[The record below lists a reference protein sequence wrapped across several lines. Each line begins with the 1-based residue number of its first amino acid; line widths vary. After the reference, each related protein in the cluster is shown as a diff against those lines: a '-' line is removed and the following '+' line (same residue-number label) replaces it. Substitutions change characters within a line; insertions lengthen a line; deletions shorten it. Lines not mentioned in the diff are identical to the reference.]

1 MTDEPVDQGSPQG
14 PRRRTY
20 EPPSEEAVFAGSFP
34 VADDTVLPPT
44 SAPRNIPEPPVRT
57 SLSEIV
63 ILEQFQGPS
72 AGSTADL
79 IQELER
85 QVFLKEEEEEAFA
98 SWAQIVRHLR
108 GVEAEPYIARQR
120 IIFDGGDPGPEDQS
134 VSDPEANHGADP
146 AADSVSEEPIAET
159 EARDD
164 PPEDDSATDPSL
176 SETFVDTED
185 SAELAAE
192 TLDPAVTEDTKGLD
206 TTDRWPMPQA
216 ESHQEVSLPREVA
229 PSGFAMSMPAAVAS
243 WWGVGV
249 PLAAV
254 IAGAYLSSK
263 GMGILESVVVLGS
276 LALVVGIMVGVMAQ
290 QGFRRG
296 YSTQDLLGGTFGR
309 AGAIAPALVLAVVQ
323 LVAVTF
329 LLWWAAELLVT
340 IVSAAGLWPYE
351 AWIAYAGAWALLI
364 GLTAVLTLVG
374 PRVLQ
379 GALFVGSGAAVL
391 GLGLVLIQGLPA
403 FSPSLEWSWSA
414 PWMTVVSAG
423 SLMLALSTLVVVFV
437 AADLATLRSGSTS
450 RWGGVVAALVLV
462 IPCAVLAGVSSW
474 LAQGSADIS
483 LGLLTDPVGT
493 LTDGA
498 PAFYPT
504 FAIIAAVIPVASV
517 AALLTRSLGLSGMTL
532 RVPGSSRAHA
542 GVVIVLLAVAA
553 TLVQIFALRL
563 SDYLVD
569 LGLTLG
575 VFGAALAA
583 ILAKEW
589 ALLGRHKPADTP
601 PLRILPLLALVF
613 PVALGLGLLESSVP
627 WLAWQGY
634 LFPALEMAGVINL
647 APAAPG
653 VLVAFVLAGVI
664 SGLGALVEWA
674 RYRKSVDVTKS

>member
-20 EPPSEEAVFAGSFP
+20 EPPSEEAVFTGSFP
-34 VADDTVLPPT
+34 AVEDTTAPQT
-44 SAPRNIPEPPVRT
+44 RAPRNIPEPPVRT

-134 VSDPEANHGADP
+134 VSDH

-159 EARDD
+159 ETSDD
-164 PPEDDSATDPSL
+164 PHEDDSATDPSL
-176 SETFVDTED
+176 SEPFGDTED
-185 SAELAAE
+185 SAEVDVE
-192 TLDPAVTEDTKGLD
+192 KVDPAVTEGTLD
-206 TTDRWPMPQA
+206 TADRWPLPQA
-216 ESHQEVSLPREVA
+216 ESHEEVTLPREVA
-229 PSGFAMSMPAAVAS
+229 PSGFAMSMPAAIAS

-263 GMGILESVVVLGS
+263 GLGILESVVVLGS
-276 LALVVGIMVGVMAQ
+276 LVLVVGIMVGVMSQ

-296 YSTQDLLGGTFGR
+296 YSTQDLLSGTFGR
-309 AGAIAPALVLAVVQ
+309 TGVIAPALVLALVQ

-351 AWIAYAGAWALLI
+351 VWIAYAGAWVLLI
-364 GLTAVLTLVG
+364 GLTAALTLVG

-379 GALFVGSGAAVL
+379 VALFVGSGAAVL
-391 GLGLVLIQGLPA
+391 GLGLVLIQGLPVL
-403 FSPSLEWSWSA
+403 SPSLEWSWNT

-423 SLMLALSTLVVVFV
+423 SLMLALSALVVVFV

-462 IPCAVLAGVSSW
+462 VPFAALAGVSSW
-474 LAQGSADIS
+474 LAQSSAGIS
-483 LGLLTDPVGT
+483 LGLLADPVGT

-504 FAIIAAVIPVASV
+504 FAIIAAVIPVVSV
-517 AALLTRSLGLSGMTL
+517 TALLTRSLGLAGRTL
-532 RVPGSSRAHA
+532 RIPGAPRVHT
-542 GVVIVLLAVAA
+542 GVVVVLLAVAA
-553 TLVQIFALRL
+553 TLSQVFALRL

-575 VFGAALAA
+575 VFGVALAA

-589 ALLGRHKPADTP
+589 ALLGRQKPADTP
-601 PLRILPLLALVF
+601 PVRILPVVALVL

-634 LFPALEMAGVINL
+634 LFPVLEMVGVMNL

-674 RYRKSVDVTKS
+674 RYRKSVDVTEG

>member
-1 MTDEPVDQGSPQG
+1 
-14 PRRRTY
+14 
-20 EPPSEEAVFAGSFP
+20 
-34 VADDTVLPPT
+34 
-44 SAPRNIPEPPVRT
+44 
-57 SLSEIV
+57 
-63 ILEQFQGPS
+63 
-72 AGSTADL
+72 
-79 IQELER
+79 
-85 QVFLKEEEEEAFA
+85 
-98 SWAQIVRHLR
+98 
-108 GVEAEPYIARQR
+108 
-120 IIFDGGDPGPEDQS
+120 
-134 VSDPEANHGADP
+134 
-146 AADSVSEEPIAET
+146 
-159 EARDD
+159 
-164 PPEDDSATDPSL
+164 
-176 SETFVDTED
+176 
-185 SAELAAE
+185 
-192 TLDPAVTEDTKGLD
+192 
-206 TTDRWPMPQA
+206 
-216 ESHQEVSLPREVA
+216 
-229 PSGFAMSMPAAVAS
+229 
-243 WWGVGV
+243 
-249 PLAAV
+249 
-254 IAGAYLSSK
+254 
-263 GMGILESVVVLGS
+263 
-276 LALVVGIMVGVMAQ
+276 
-290 QGFRRG
+290 
-296 YSTQDLLGGTFGR
+296 
-309 AGAIAPALVLAVVQ
+309 
-323 LVAVTF
+323 
-329 LLWWAAELLVT
+329 
-340 IVSAAGLWPYE
+340 
-351 AWIAYAGAWALLI
+351 
-364 GLTAVLTLVG
+364 
-374 PRVLQ
+374 
-379 GALFVGSGAAVL
+379 
-391 GLGLVLIQGLPA
+391 
-403 FSPSLEWSWSA
+403 
-414 PWMTVVSAG
+414 MTVVSAG

-542 GVVIVLLAVAA
+542 GVVVVLLAVAA

-589 ALLGRHKPADTP
+589 ALLGRHKRADTP
-601 PLRILPLLALVF
+601 PVRILPLLALVF

-627 WLAWQGY
+627 WLAWQGF

>member
-1 MTDEPVDQGSPQG
+1 MEKGTPEG

-20 EPPSEEAVFAGSFP
+20 EPPSEEAVFTGSFP
-34 VADDTVLPPT
+34 VVEEGTASPSSEPH
-44 SAPRNIPEPPVRT
+44 NIPEPPVRT
-57 SLSEIV
+57 SLSETA

-108 GVEAEPYIARQR
+108 GVEAEPYIARQQ
-120 IIFDGGDPGPEDQS
+120 IIFDGGDPGPEDESVSGAESPDGAAPAAES
-134 VSDPEANHGADP
+134 VSD
-146 AADSVSEEPIAET
+146 EPIAEM
-159 EARDD
+159 EEIDD
-164 PPEDDSATDPSL
+164 PHEDDSATDLSPS
-176 SETFVDTED
+176 EPFAETED
-185 SAELAAE
+185 SAELDVE
-192 TLDPAVTEDTKGLD
+192 TADLAVTEDKKELD
-206 TTDRWPMPQA
+206 TSDRWPLPQA
-216 ESHQEVSLPREVA
+216 ESPDEANLPQKVV

-249 PLAAV
+249 PLTAV

-263 GMGILESVVVLGS
+263 GLGILESVVVLGS
-276 LALVVGIMVGVMAQ
+276 VALVVGIMVGVMSQ

-296 YSTQDLLGGTFGR
+296 YSTQDLLSGTFGR
-309 AGAIAPALVLAVVQ
+309 AGVIAPALVLAAVQ

-340 IVSAAGLWPYE
+340 IVGAAGLWPYE
-351 AWIAYAGAWALLI
+351 VWIAYAGAWALLM
-364 GLTAVLTLVG
+364 GCTAVLTLVG

-379 GALFVGSGAAVL
+379 VALFVGSGSAVL

-403 FSPSLEWSWSA
+403 LSPTLEWSWNA

-437 AADLATLRSGSTS
+437 AADLTTLRSGSTS

-462 IPCAVLAGVSSW
+462 IPFAARAGVSSW
-474 LAQGSADIS
+474 LAQSSADIS
-483 LGLLTDPVGT
+483 AGLLADPMGT

-504 FAIIAAVIPVASV
+504 FAIIAAVIPVVSV
-517 AALLTRSLGLSGMTL
+517 TALLTRSLGLAGRTL
-532 RVPGSSRAHA
+532 RIPGTPRVHT
-542 GVVIVLLAVAA
+542 GVVVVLLAVAA
-553 TLVQIFALRL
+553 TLSQVFALRL

-601 PLRILPLLALVF
+601 PVRIIPLVALVI
-613 PVALGLGLLESSVP
+613 PVAVGLGLLESSVP

-634 LFPALEMAGVINL
+634 LFPLLEMVGVMNL

-653 VLVAFVLAGVI
+653 VLVAFVFAGVI

-674 RYRKSVDVTKS
+674 RYRKSVDVTEG